1 MATKHSRILLF
12 ILIFGIAV
20 MGTTAYAQELEP
32 VELTYYV
39 IGWPVTEL
47 DAVEARVN
55 EIIQPQINATINF
68 NIIDWGSYTDR
79 MRLIANSGERC
90 DLMVISPDW
99 NPYGPLVASG
109 ALTPL
114 DELLPEH
121 APNLW
126 ASMSPDMWDAARVN
140 GQIYAVINQGNQ
152 ARAYGA
158 WVRRDLMEQY
168 NFDWTQ
174 ADSYEDLEPF
184 FEQVVT
190 DNPDIHI
197 MSAAGTIHGRLW
209 FPEAWGFDPLGG
221 PARSIGIRYED
232 GNREVLNVTE
242 TDEYLQVME
251 MTRRWYE
258 KGFWAADPPPLGDI
272 HALRTEG
279 YVMSMLW
286 NKIPGVDRQVAVGE
300 YGGREIVQLVLSQP
314 VMTTQSVAGSMTG
327 VCATSADPARA
338 VMFLELLNTDA
349 YLLSTFIRGVE
360 GLHWEWDDQ
369 SRELVRYPEN
379 RTADEVISAYR
390 APDWAFGNKFIL
402 YYADPSEIG
411 SREEMQELNDSAIRS
426 TALGFAADYTPV
438 RTEYAQVEAAHQQY
452 CDPIER
458 GLISPEEGLAE
469 CQARLDEAGID
480 VVIAEVQRQLDV
492 WAATLDS

>member
-1 MATKHSRILLF
+1 MLSRHSKLLALL
-12 ILIFGIAV
+12 LIFAFVLAGSA
-20 MGTTAYAQELEP
+20 AQAQDLEP

-47 DAVEARVN
+47 DAVEAKVN
-55 EIIQPQINATINF
+55 EIIQPKINAIINF

-79 MRLIANSGERC
+79 MRLIANSGEQC

-99 NPYGPLVASG
+99 NPYGPLVASD
-109 ALTPL
+109 ALTAL
-114 DELLPEH
+114 DELLPEY

-126 ASMSPDMWDAARVN
+126 ASMPEEMWDAARVN
-140 GQIYAVINQGNQ
+140 GSIYAVINQGNQ

-158 WVRRDLMEQY
+158 WVRKDLMEQY
-168 NFDWTQ
+168 GFDWTQ

-221 PARSIGIRYED
+221 PARSIGIRYD
-232 GNREVLNVTE
+232 DPNRQVLNVTE
-242 TDEYLQVME
+242 TDEYRQVLD

-286 NKIPGVDRQVAVGE
+286 NKIPGVDNQVAVGE

-314 VMTTQSVAGSMTG
+314 VMTTQSVASSMTG
-327 VCATSADPARA
+327 VCATSQNPERA

-349 YLLSTFIRGVE
+349 YLLSTFVRGVE
-360 GLHWEWDDQ
+360 GQHWVWDDEAQ
-369 SRELVRYPEN
+369 ELVRYPDN
-379 RTADEVISAYR
+379 RSAEEVIAAYR
-390 APDWAFGNKFIL
+390 APDWAFGNKFLL
-402 YYADPSEIG
+402 YYAHPSEIG
-411 SREEMQELNDSAIRS
+411 AREEMQELNNSAVRS
-426 TALGFAADYTPV
+426 TAMGFAADYSPV

-452 CDPIER
+452 CDPLER
-458 GLISPEEGLAE
+458 GLIAPDEGLAE
-469 CQARLDEAGID
+469 CQTRLKEAGID
-480 VVIAEVQRQLDV
+480 VLIAEVQRQMDE
-492 WAATLDS
+492 WAASLGN